1 MRIHNFFAAAIVVVT
16 LACFSGSAFA
26 AAATKI
32 GVIDVQKILLNSK
45 AGSKATKSLDA
56 KMASYKDKFKGES
69 EKLRALQTEIK
80 KKSSAWSEE
89 TKKAKLHDFE
99 KAARALQQK
108 TKDAEFEMKQA
119 RDKELAPLF
128 KTLQGVLDS
137 YGQKKGFAVIIEKM
151 PGIPFVNPANDITDE
166 ITKAFNKVSN

>member
-1 MRIHNFFAAAIVVVT
+1 MHKILVAALIVVTVV
-16 LACFSGSAFA
+16 CFSGSAFA
-26 AAATKI
+26 AVASKI
-32 GVIDVQKILLNSK
+32 GVIDVQKILRNSK
-45 AGSKATKSLDA
+45 AGNKATKSLDA
-56 KMASYKDKFKGES
+56 RMVAYQNKFKGEG
-69 EKLRALQTEIK
+69 EKLRAFQAEIK

-89 TKKAKLHDFE
+89 MKTTRLHDFQ
-99 KAARALQQK
+99 KAAVIFQQK

-128 KTLQGVLDS
+128 KTLQGVVDS
-137 YGQKKGFAVIIEKM
+137 YGQQNGFAVIIEKM